1 MNNKHKIMN
10 SKFIKFLLSTILF
23 FFPIHIFYVFIKN
36 ILYDFK
42 ILKPVK
48 TDAMVISV
56 GNVAL
61 GGTGKTPTTISI
73 ANFLQK
79 RGFSVGIVSR
89 GYGRKNE
96 TNNFLVEDQHWSE
109 CGDEVVLLKNNLNSK
124 IPVYVSQNK
133 VFATKQLTDIGC
145 SVVLLDDGFQ
155 HRKIHRDIDI
165 VLIGPENHIKKNQF
179 VYPYGILREPFR
191 SIKRA
196 DITIMTK
203 NNLVDNNKS
212 GIVADH
218 ELNLKIKNEI
228 LSTGENQSLQ
238 DLLKSPSNLSVCSIG
253 DPTSF
258 AKTLQGL
265 NINIVRRLDYP
276 DHWPFSS
283 NDVEKI
289 NKTVVEEG
297 LKNIICTEKDYVK
310 LLEFKSML
318 NVDLNAI
325 VLKHDL
331 SKSLKGDILS
341 RMS

>member
-23 FFPIHIFYVFIKN
+23 FFPIHILYVFIKN

-89 GYGRKNE
+89 GHGRKNE
-96 TNNFLVEDQHWSE
+96 TNNFLVKDQHWSE

-165 VLIGPENHIKKNQF
+165 VLIGPENHIKKNQL

-203 NNLVDNNKS
+203 NNLVDNKS

-253 DPTSF
+253 DPASF

-283 NDVEKI
+283 NDVKKI
-289 NKTVVEEG
+289 NRTVLEEG

-331 SKSLKGDILS
+331 SKGLEDDILS
-341 RMS
+341 RLS

>member
-1 MNNKHKIMN
+1 M
-10 SKFIKFLLSTILF
+10 
-23 FFPIHIFYVFIKN
+23 
-36 ILYDFK
+36 
-42 ILKPVK
+42 
-48 TDAMVISV
+48 
-56 GNVAL
+56 
-61 GGTGKTPTTISI
+61 
-73 ANFLQK
+73 
-79 RGFSVGIVSR
+79 
-89 GYGRKNE
+89 
-96 TNNFLVEDQHWSE
+96 
-109 CGDEVVLLKNNLNSK
+109 
-124 IPVYVSQNK
+124 
-133 VFATKQLTDIGC
+133 
-145 SVVLLDDGFQ
+145 
-155 HRKIHRDIDI
+155 
-165 VLIGPENHIKKNQF
+165 
-179 VYPYGILREPFR
+179 

-203 NNLVDNNKS
+203 NNLVDNKS

-265 NINIVRRLDYP
+265 NINIDRRLDYP

-283 NDVEKI
+283 NDVKKI
-289 NKTVVEEG
+289 NMTVLEEG
-297 LKNIICTEKDYVK
+297 LKNVICTEKDYVK

-331 SKSLKGDILS
+331 SKGLEDDILS

>member
-1 MNNKHKIMN
+1 MNNIHTTMN
-10 SKFIKFLLSTILF
+10 SKFVTFLLSTILF
-23 FFPIHIFYVFIKN
+23 FFPIHLLYVFIKN

-79 RGFSVGIVSR
+79 KGFSVGIVSR
-89 GYGRKNE
+89 GHGRKNE
-96 TNNFLVEDQHWSE
+96 SNSFLVKDQHWSE
-109 CGDEVVLLKNNLNSK
+109 CGDEVVLLKNNLNPK

-133 VFATKQLTDIGC
+133 VFATKQLIDIGC

-165 VLIGPENHIKKNQF
+165 VLIGPENHIKKNQL

-203 NNLVDNNKS
+203 NNLVDNKP

-218 ELNLKIKNEI
+218 KLNLKIKNEI

-238 DLLKSPSNLSVCSIG
+238 DLLKSPGNLSVCSIG

-283 NDVEKI
+283 NDVMKI
-289 NKTVVEEG
+289 NRIVLEGG

-310 LLEFKSML
+310 LLDFKSML

-331 SKSLKGDILS
+331 SKGLEDDILS

>member
-1 MNNKHKIMN
+1 MNNTHTIMN
-10 SKFIKFLLSTILF
+10 SKFITFLFSTILF
-23 FFPIHIFYVFIKN
+23 FFPIHLFYVFIKN

-48 TDAMVISV
+48 TGAIVISV

-89 GYGRKNE
+89 GHGRKNE
-96 TNNFLVEDQHWSE
+96 SNNFLATDQHWSE
-109 CGDEVVLLKNNLNSK
+109 CGDEVVLLKNNLNPQ

-133 VFATKQLTDIGC
+133 IFATKQLTDIGC

-179 VYPYGILREPFR
+179 IYPYGILREPFS

-196 DITIMTK
+196 DIKIITK
-203 NNLVDNNKS
+203 NNLVDNKS
-212 GIVADH
+212 GIAADH

-253 DPTSF
+253 DPSSF

-283 NDVEKI
+283 YDVKKI
-289 NKTVVEEG
+289 NRTVLEEG

-310 LLEFKSML
+310 LLEFKNML

-331 SKSLKGDILS
+331 SKGIEDDILS

>member
-1 MNNKHKIMN
+1 M
-10 SKFIKFLLSTILF
+10 
-23 FFPIHIFYVFIKN
+23 
-36 ILYDFK
+36 
-42 ILKPVK
+42 
-48 TDAMVISV
+48 
-56 GNVAL
+56 
-61 GGTGKTPTTISI
+61 
-73 ANFLQK
+73 
-79 RGFSVGIVSR
+79 
-89 GYGRKNE
+89 
-96 TNNFLVEDQHWSE
+96 
-109 CGDEVVLLKNNLNSK
+109 
-124 IPVYVSQNK
+124 
-133 VFATKQLTDIGC
+133 
-145 SVVLLDDGFQ
+145 VLLDDGFQ

-165 VLIGPENHIKKNQF
+165 VLIGPENHIRKNQL

-203 NNLVDNNKS
+203 NNLVDNKP

-218 ELNLKIKNEI
+218 KLNLKIKNEI

-238 DLLKSPSNLSVCSIG
+238 DLLKSPGNLSVCSIG

-283 NDVEKI
+283 NDVMKI
-289 NKTVVEEG
+289 NRIVLEGG

-325 VLKHDL
+325 MLKHDL
-331 SKSLKGDILS
+331 SKGLEDDIFS